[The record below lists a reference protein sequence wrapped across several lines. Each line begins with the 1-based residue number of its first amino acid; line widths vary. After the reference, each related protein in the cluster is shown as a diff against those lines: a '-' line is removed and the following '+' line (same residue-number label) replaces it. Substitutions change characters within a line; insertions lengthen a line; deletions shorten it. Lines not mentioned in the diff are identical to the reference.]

1 MTVPDLDAV
10 MDVEKVSFSSP
21 WSKNTYRHEITRNQ
35 HGAYWVVS
43 PSIRA
48 DGLAPPVLA
57 YAGTWQM
64 GDEVHV
70 TTIAVHPRWRRR
82 KLGEWTLLKVIEA
95 VRQNGAC
102 LVTLEVRTTND
113 PAIALYRKL
122 GFEEVG
128 KRRGYYLDTG
138 EDARLMTLFNID
150 EDRVWQP
157 LQAELN
163 AIERQAEPPA

>member
-1 MTVPDLDAV
+1 MTVHDLDAV
-10 MDVEKVSFSSP
+10 MDVEVVSFSSP
-21 WSKNTYRHEITRNQ
+21 WSKSTYRHEIKRNE

-43 PSIRA
+43 PSHLV
-48 DGLAPPVLA
+48 DGMAPSVLA
-57 YAGTWQM
+57 YAGTWQL

-82 KLGEWTLLKVIEA
+82 QLGEWTLLKVIEA
-95 VRQNGAC
+95 VRLNGAC
-102 LVTLEVRTTND
+102 LITLEVRTSND

-150 EDRVWQP
+150 QDRVWQP
-157 LQAELN
+157 LQAELE
-163 AIERQAEPPA
+163 AIERQVGPPA